1 MTTAERIK
9 IIEASCKQVGRGVFF
24 STLIIIASFL
34 PVFLLE
40 GQEGKLFGPLAWTK
54 SFILAIDAI
63 LAVTLAPVLISFFLK
78 GKLRTDDHTPLN
90 RVLEKVYHP
99 LLNWCMTWR
108 KTTLGINLLA
118 LVISIPLLL
127 SLGSEFMPP
136 LDEGTILFMPV
147 TQPDVSNSQAKQ
159 LLQVQNKIIKSV
171 PEVANVLGK
180 AGRATTAITLMRS
193 NVH

>member
-24 STLIIIASFL
+24 STLIIVASFL

-78 GKLRTDDHTPLN
+78 GKLRTDDHNPLN

-99 LLNWCMTWR
+99 LLNRCITWR
-108 KTTLGINLLA
+108 KTTLGINIIALL
-118 LVISIPLLL
+118 ISIPLLL
-127 SLGSEFMPP
+127 SLGTEFMPP

-147 TQPDVSNSQAKQ
+147 TQPDVSNAEAKQ
-159 LLQVQNKIIKSV
+159 LLQ
-171 PEVANVLGK
+171 
-180 AGRATTAITLMRS
+180 
-193 NVH
+193 

>member
-24 STLIIIASFL
+24 STLIIVASFL

-54 SFILAIDAI
+54 TFILAIDAI

-78 GKLRTDDHTPLN
+78 GELRSDERNPLT
-90 RVLEKVYHP
+90 RGLEKVYRP
-99 LLNWCMTWR
+99 ILNWCVTWR
-108 KTTLGINLLA
+108 KTTLIINIVALL
-118 LVISIPLLL
+118 ISIPLLL

-136 LDEGTILFMPV
+136 LDE
-147 TQPDVSNSQAKQ
+147 
-159 LLQVQNKIIKSV
+159 
-171 PEVANVLGK
+171 E
-180 AGRATTAITLMRS
+180 RS
-193 NVH
+193 CLCP